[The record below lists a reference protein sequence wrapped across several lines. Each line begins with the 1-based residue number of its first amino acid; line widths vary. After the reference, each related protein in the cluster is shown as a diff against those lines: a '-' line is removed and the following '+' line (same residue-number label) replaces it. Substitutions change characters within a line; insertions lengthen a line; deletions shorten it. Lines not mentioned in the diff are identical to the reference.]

1 MTVFYHWLWPGNVT
15 KCLAKKEGIWSI
27 DGWLAGG
34 VRPVNINE
42 WSPAKS
48 EVHGMDSKTHAKASS
63 LDDSWK
69 AEFYRSRLES
79 LLRIENVIR
88 CVGN

>member
-15 KCLAKKEGIWSI
+15 LCLAKKEGFWSI

-48 EVHGMDSKTHAKASS
+48 EVHGMDSKT
-63 LDDSWK
+63 LTQRL
-69 AEFYRSRLES
+69 RSMTVEKLNFIDRV
-79 LLRIENVIR
+79 LRA
-88 CVGN
+88 C